1 LIKTSKPH
9 ANLDITDF
17 AYKKDTIGT
26 VKIQVDNGLA
36 NTLNTKIGITGQGNQ
51 VDLTGTYKID
61 SGDLDF
67 DLAVAKLNLKSIQG
81 FTLQHKRKYR
91 NFNGNFKIDGNSSAP
106 RKEIYSSTKLVL
118 TNSTSFQL

>member
-1 LIKTSKPH
+1 MVEKAIYKSTETLMVRPWKNLKTPT

-51 VDLTGTYKID
+51 VDLT
-61 SGDLDF
+61 
-67 DLAVAKLNLKSIQG
+67 
-81 FTLQHKRKYR
+81 
-91 NFNGNFKIDGNSSAP
+91 
-106 RKEIYSSTKLVL
+106 VL
-118 TNSTSFQL
+118 IK

>member
-1 LIKTSKPH
+1 LRI
-9 ANLDITDF
+9 
-17 AYKKDTIGT
+17 KDTIGT

-67 DLAVAKLNLKSIQG
+67 DWPAKLNLKASKVS
-81 FTLQHKRKYR
+81 H
-91 NFNGNFKIDGNSSAP
+91 
-106 RKEIYSSTKLVL
+106 
-118 TNSTSFQL
+118 

>member
-1 LIKTSKPH
+1 LRI
-9 ANLDITDF
+9 
-17 AYKKDTIGT
+17 KKDTIGT

-67 DLAVAKLNLKSIQG
+67 DLAVPNKPKSIQG
-81 FTLQHKRKYR
+81 FTLGNIKESR
-91 NFNGNFKIDGNSSAP
+91 NFW
-106 RKEIYSSTKLVL
+106 KL
-118 TNSTSFQL
+118 

>member
-1 LIKTSKPH
+1 LRI
-9 ANLDITDF
+9 
-17 AYKKDTIGT
+17 KDTIGT

-67 DLAVAKLNLKSIQG
+67 DLAVAKLNLKKHP
-81 FTLQHKRKYR
+81 FHTRQHKRKYR
-91 NFNGNFKIDGNSSAP
+91 EF
-106 RKEIYSSTKLVL
+106 
-118 TNSTSFQL
+118 

>member
-1 LIKTSKPH
+1 LIKTSTKTRFT

-17 AYKKDTIGT
+17 IKDTIGT

-67 DLAVAKLNLKSIQG
+67 DLAVAKLNLKEHPR
-81 FTLQHKRKYR
+81 FHTRQHKRK
-91 NFNGNFKIDGNSSAP
+91 
-106 RKEIYSSTKLVL
+106 
-118 TNSTSFQL
+118 